1 MNSIENSQYGQIQI
15 RRCDIGRYISGDI
28 NLKLWFGIQ
37 SSDAA
42 DRFGVTGHQPEE
54 LYYNFDEESL
64 PEIYQ
69 ELSNIKDNLGSNLIL
84 LHEFFKEN
92 DSYSDEKVAEYLNVE
107 PNDIQNILKDYAD
120 YELGLK
126 IADAV
131 QSTGQ
136 CEFTAEL

>member
-1 MNSIENSQYGQIQI
+1 MGRWCSGSI
-15 RRCDIGRYISGDI
+15 DH
-28 NLKLWFGIQ
+28 KFWVGIQ

-42 DRFGVTGHQPEE
+42 DRFGVVGIQPEE
-54 LYYNFDEESL
+54 LYYHFGEEDL
-64 PEIYQ
+64 PGIYE

-84 LHEFFKEN
+84 LHKFFEDN

-107 PNDIQNILKDYAD
+107 QDDIQSILKDYAD

-126 IADAV
+126 IAEAV
-131 QSTGQ
+131 RTTGQ

>member
-1 MNSIENSQYGQIQI
+1 MGRHYSGSIEG
-15 RRCDIGRYISGDI
+15 
-28 NLKLWFGIQ
+28 KFWPTVQ

-54 LYYNFDEESL
+54 LYYHFDIDSL
-64 PEIYQ
+64 PGIYQ
-69 ELSNIKDNLGSNLIL
+69 ELSNIATNLGSNLIL
-84 LHEFFKEN
+84 LHKFFEEN

-107 PNDIQNILKDYAD
+107 PNAIQNILKDYAD

-126 IADAV
+126 IAEAV
-131 QSTGQ
+131 RTTGQ

>member
-1 MNSIENSQYGQIQI
+1 M
-15 RRCDIGRYISGDI
+15 GRYINGDI
-28 NLKLWFGIQ
+28 DHKLWFSVQ

-54 LYYNFDEESL
+54 LYYHFDEESL
-64 PEIYQ
+64 PGIKQ
-69 ELSNIKDNLGSNLIL
+69 ELKNIEEFLGDNLVKMNK
-84 LHEFFKEN
+84 FFEEN

-107 PNDIQNILKDYAD
+107 PDAMQKILKDYAD

-131 QSTGQ
+131 ETTGQ

>member
-1 MNSIENSQYGQIQI
+1 MGRWCSGSI
-15 RRCDIGRYISGDI
+15 DH
-28 NLKLWFGIQ
+28 KFWVGIQ

-42 DRFGVTGHQPEE
+42 DRFGVTGLMPEE
-54 LYYNFDEESL
+54 LYYYFDQEDL
-64 PEIYQ
+64 PGVYQ
-69 ELSNIKDNLGSNLIL
+69 ELKDIRDKLGNNLIL
-84 LHEFFKEN
+84 LHKFFEEN

-107 PNDIQNILKDYAD
+107 PGGIQNILKDYAD

-131 QSTGQ
+131 ETTGQ

>member
-1 MNSIENSQYGQIQI
+1 MGRWCSGSI
-15 RRCDIGRYISGDI
+15 DH
-28 NLKLWFGIQ
+28 KFWVGIQ

-54 LYYNFDEESL
+54 LYYHFDEDSL
-64 PEIYQ
+64 PGIKQ
-69 ELSNIKDNLGSNLIL
+69 ELSNIATNLGNKLVL
-84 LHEFFKEN
+84 LHKFFEEN

-107 PNDIQNILKDYAD
+107 PGAIQKILKDYAD

-131 QSTGQ
+131 ETTGQ

>member
-1 MNSIENSQYGQIQI
+1 MGRYYSGSIEG
-15 RRCDIGRYISGDI
+15 
-28 NLKLWFGIQ
+28 KFWVWIQ

-54 LYYNFDEESL
+54 LYYHFDIESL

-69 ELSNIKDNLGSNLIL
+69 ELSNIAKSLGSNLIL
-84 LHEFFKEN
+84 LHKFFTDN
-92 DSYSDEKVAEYLNVE
+92 TGYTDEKVAEYLNVE
-107 PNDIQNILKDYAD
+107 LGAVQNILKEYAD

-126 IADAV
+126 IAEAV
-131 QSTGQ
+131 RTTGQ